1 MGQCLDATLKGFNK
15 CKKDGLKAQSIT
27 NSSGLE
33 ACFGTD
39 PTGKIQ
45 KTCETKLAAKLNSK
59 CASVDPLAACHACLA
74 LNAADALSADCDV
87 LDDGVTNGSC
97 P

>member
-1 MGQCLDATLKGFNK
+1 VGQCLDATLKGFNK

-59 CASVDPLAACHACLA
+59 CASVDPLAAFPACSSV
-74 LNAADALSADCDV
+74 DLSADCDA